1 MASFGLGGSN
11 NNSNPPQTNADASTP
26 FLAASEGNL
35 RLLQSSLQHLSQ
47 PPTIQDDNGYTL
59 LMAAA
64 SYNHISILQWLLE
77 TINDDQCLMSFLH
90 TQDQEGDT
98 VLHYAGSTDTAKWLL
113 QLPQSSPLLQ
123 TANRQGKT
131 PLQAKQEEL
140 DEMMQDEDVEE
151 DDEDVETLKLLVEYL
166 TSMSR

>member
-1 MASFGLGGSN
+1 
-11 NNSNPPQTNADASTP
+11 
-26 FLAASEGNL
+26 
-35 RLLQSSLQHLSQ
+35 
-47 PPTIQDDNGYTL
+47 
-59 LMAAA
+59 
-64 SYNHISILQWLLE
+64 
-77 TINDDQCLMSFLH
+77 MSFLH